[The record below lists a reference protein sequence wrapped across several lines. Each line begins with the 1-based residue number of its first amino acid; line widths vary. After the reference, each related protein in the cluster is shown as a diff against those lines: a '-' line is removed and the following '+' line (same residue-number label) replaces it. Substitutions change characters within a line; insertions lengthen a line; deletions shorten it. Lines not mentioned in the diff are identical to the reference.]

1 MIANSAQA
9 PVNGFLAL
17 LVIDQSKVEDQNLI
31 EEWTVKCTDPVY
43 YKIEA
48 NAVVS
53 SLNGSVHPLL
63 TASIYGAVAV
73 YSGRISEGV

>member
-1 MIANSAQA
+1 M
-9 PVNGFLAL
+9 
-17 LVIDQSKVEDQNLI
+17 LVKDQLKVEDQNLI
-31 EEWTVKCTDPVY
+31 EEWTVKCTFPANY
-43 YKIEA
+43 ILEA
-48 NAVVS
+48 NAAVS